1 MTFINE
7 LRQRLDIV
15 QVISSYIPLQR
26 AGKNFKALCPF
37 HQERTP
43 SFFVFP
49 ERQTWRCFG
58 ACAQGGDVFSFV
70 MRHEGVTFGEAL
82 RLLAQ
87 RAGLP
92 IPSKQGVPA
101 STHAPLY
108 QVNAEASRFYHHFLL
123 VNEEARSARE
133 YLSRR
138 GVAAETVRRFQ
149 IGLAPRKGDALKQHL
164 LGLGYRE
171 DLLEQAGLLFRR
183 EDGFTRDLFVG
194 RLLFPI
200 CDSQGRPIG
209 FGGRAQDGS
218 DPKYLNTP
226 RTPIF
231 DKGNTLYGL
240 HLAEEAARREG
251 LVAVV
256 EGYFDV
262 LLLHQAGFANVVAS
276 MGTSLTEGQ
285 ARRLQGLA
293 PTIVIALDPDA
304 AGQEATLRSLESAWH
319 LLQRPSMGTARG
331 ITFYQAPEHSLRIAL
346 LPQGQ
351 DPDELV
357 LREPEAWKRALAQA
371 EGALEFILRYLS
383 QRVDVS
389 TPYGKQTLAERLLPL
404 IFSLPNPFEQD
415 RALERLAHLL
425 GVRREVLL
433 AAGAGRRPGPSR
445 PTRVEGRIIVQATD
459 EPLETYLLA
468 LLLRYPDLRPA
479 ATSLGPDHFHRT
491 ENRELFTALLQNAI
505 IEDVQSVLPDPLRS
519 YAQDIQGRDFPP
531 TDRKERQQAVEE
543 VVRRL
548 EERRLREIKQGEAE
562 GFLRVASPQES
573 LAVNRR
579 LHQVFQDTAQ
589 RGRGVGR

>member
-149 IGLAPRKGDALKQHL
+149 IGLAPSKGDALKQHL